1 MSRAAKPFI
10 LPLTSG
16 HNAVIRAYDRQNRLP
31 TERGSDSSPV
41 AARSTFSYYPS
52 WPNTAFEQAVIGRKD
67 GFGLGNL
74 AELAIKALNGV
85 GGVDESA
92 YLLGYL
98 K

>member
-1 MSRAAKPFI
+1 MSRPAKPFI

-31 TERGSDSSPV
+31 TERGSGSSPV
-41 AARSTFSYYPS
+41 AARSFFCNVCHTQKQHFQ
-52 WPNTAFEQAVIGRKD
+52 QAVIGRKD
-67 GFGLGNL
+67 GFDLGNL
-74 AELAIKALNGV
+74 AELAVKALNGV

>member
-1 MSRAAKPFI
+1 MDQAPVLSPPA
-10 LPLTSG
+10 PLFRTIHHG
-16 HNAVIRAYDRQNRLP
+16 QIQHFQ
-31 TERGSDSSPV
+31 
-41 AARSTFSYYPS
+41 
-52 WPNTAFEQAVIGRKD
+52 QAVIGRKD
-67 GFGLGNL
+67 GFGLVGNL